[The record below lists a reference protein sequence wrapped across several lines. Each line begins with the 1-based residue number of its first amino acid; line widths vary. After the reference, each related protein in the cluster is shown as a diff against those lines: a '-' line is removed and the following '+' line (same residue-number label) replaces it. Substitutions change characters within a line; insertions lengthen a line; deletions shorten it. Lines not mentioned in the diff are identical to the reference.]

1 MHFILPYFIILIII
15 LQFAIKRSS
24 RNHKS
29 RNQQFLER
37 ESRANQV
44 RRKDISNLNYIS
56 IPDNLPLINSG
67 NETFNQLLSNNSGMM
82 RSYNTITGL
91 KDKKILNLTGISNTE
106 LKLSYGAANLTELT
120 EYDDN
125 FTTLIKAIASLGH
138 ALIDNNDTADA
149 LSFLEY
155 GISIGS
161 DISSNYIDLAIIYAA
176 TDRFDD
182 IRKLKDSPITPP
194 QRRYLAALVEKHNIN
209 LEIPVEE
216 MTKSMASRQI
226 DTIIAQ
232 YGK

>member
-125 FTTLIKAIASLGH
+125 FTKFVSMLPDYYNRLKDAGYESLGNELLEL
-138 ALIDNNDTADA
+138 AVEQGADSKNVYSLLANAFISMSKADRLAELIEKAKQLNSLSRDGIVSMLESLQAD
-149 LSFLEY
+149 
-155 GISIGS
+155 
-161 DISSNYIDLAIIYAA
+161 
-176 TDRFDD
+176 
-182 IRKLKDSPITPP
+182 
-194 QRRYLAALVEKHNIN
+194 V
-209 LEIPVEE
+209 
-216 MTKSMASRQI
+216 AS
-226 DTIIAQ
+226 A
-232 YGK
+232 GN

>member
-1 MHFILPYFIILIII
+1 
-15 LQFAIKRSS
+15 
-24 RNHKS
+24 
-29 RNQQFLER
+29 
-37 ESRANQV
+37 
-44 RRKDISNLNYIS
+44 
-56 IPDNLPLINSG
+56 
-67 NETFNQLLSNNSGMM
+67 MM
-82 RSYNTITGL
+82 RSYNTIIGL

-138 ALIDNNDTADA
+138 ALIDNNDSADA

-182 IRKLKDSPITPP
+182 IRKLKEKAGMLKSLSNTTKLVYVVKKDSPITPP

>member
-44 RRKDISNLNYIS
+44 RR
-56 IPDNLPLINSG
+56 
-67 NETFNQLLSNNSGMM
+67 
-82 RSYNTITGL
+82 
-91 KDKKILNLTGISNTE
+91 ILNLTGISNTE

-182 IRKLKDSPITPP
+182 IRKLK
-194 QRRYLAALVEKHNIN
+194 EKAGMLKSLSRDNIIEQLN
-209 LEIPVEE
+209 NML
-216 MTKSMASRQI
+216 K
-226 DTIIAQ
+226 
-232 YGK
+232 

>member
-1 MHFILPYFIILIII
+1 MLF
-15 LQFAIKRSS
+15 RS
-24 RNHKS
+24 
-29 RNQQFLER
+29 
-37 ESRANQV
+37 
-44 RRKDISNLNYIS
+44 
-56 IPDNLPLINSG
+56 
-67 NETFNQLLSNNSGMM
+67 
-82 RSYNTITGL
+82 
-91 KDKKILNLTGISNTE
+91 GISNTE

-182 IRKLKDSPITPP
+182 IRKLK
-194 QRRYLAALVEKHNIN
+194 EKAGMLKSLSRDNIIEQLN
-209 LEIPVEE
+209 NML
-216 MTKSMASRQI
+216 K
-226 DTIIAQ
+226 
-232 YGK
+232 

>member
-106 LKLSYGAANLTELT
+106 LKLSY
-120 EYDDN
+120 
-125 FTTLIKAIASLGH
+125 
-138 ALIDNNDTADA
+138 ALIVNNDTADA

-182 IRKLKDSPITPP
+182 IRKLK
-194 QRRYLAALVEKHNIN
+194 EKAGMLKSLSRDNIIEQLN
-209 LEIPVEE
+209 NML
-216 MTKSMASRQI
+216 K
-226 DTIIAQ
+226 
-232 YGK
+232 

>member
-29 RNQQFLER
+29 RNQQYLER

-82 RSYNTITGL
+82 RSYNTITG
-91 KDKKILNLTGISNTE
+91 LNLTGISNTE

-182 IRKLKDSPITPP
+182 IRKLK
-194 QRRYLAALVEKHNIN
+194 EKAGMIKSLSRDNIIEQLN
-209 LEIPVEE
+209 NML
-216 MTKSMASRQI
+216 K
-226 DTIIAQ
+226 
-232 YGK
+232 

>member
-1 MHFILPYFIILIII
+1 
-15 LQFAIKRSS
+15 
-24 RNHKS
+24 
-29 RNQQFLER
+29 
-37 ESRANQV
+37 
-44 RRKDISNLNYIS
+44 
-56 IPDNLPLINSG
+56 
-67 NETFNQLLSNNSGMM
+67 M

-106 LKLSYGAANLTELT
+106 LKLSYGAANLT

-182 IRKLKDSPITPP
+182 IRKLK
-194 QRRYLAALVEKHNIN
+194 EKAGMLKSLSRDNIIEQLN
-209 LEIPVEE
+209 NML
-216 MTKSMASRQI
+216 K
-226 DTIIAQ
+226 
-232 YGK
+232 